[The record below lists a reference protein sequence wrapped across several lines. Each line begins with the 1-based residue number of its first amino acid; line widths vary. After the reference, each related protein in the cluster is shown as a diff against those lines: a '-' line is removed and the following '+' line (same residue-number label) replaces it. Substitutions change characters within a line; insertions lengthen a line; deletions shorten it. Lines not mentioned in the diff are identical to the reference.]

1 MYLDDDDDDDEESN
15 NYSYHR
21 DPCIQHLE
29 QRDTV
34 PNIELYSVLFHNIPA
49 LPSCGLEGA
58 LLRVNLDSII
68 LIRFHGALTIHSVY

>member
-1 MYLDDDDDDDEESN
+1 MKTMYLDDDDDDNEESN

-21 DPCIQHLE
+21 DPWIQHLE

-49 LPSCGLEGA
+49 LPSEVLKNLGQVNEKVVW
-58 LLRVNLDSII
+58 RVL
-68 LIRFHGALTIHSVY
+68 F